1 MSVTGLE
8 NVSSGVNTPSSSGI
22 NILGK
27 DDFLNLLVTQLQ
39 HQDPLSPMESAEFT
53 SQLAQFSSLE
63 QMSNVNKNLE
73 VLQLYQ
79 ASINNSQ
86 AVDFIGKTIKAQG
99 NSIGVADGV
108 ADQIHFDLAE
118 DASDVIIHIY
128 DSRKTL
134 VKTIQ
139 SGGLNSGKQNVE
151 WNVTDNDGNK
161 VPDDTYTFEVIATNA
176 DANPVSVTPLITA
189 SVSGVSFKDGT
200 TYLVA
205 GNQEIPIGSVFEV
218 MEKIKAE
225 NEELTDNSNTF
236 F

>member
-8 NVSSGVNTPSSSGI
+8 NVSSGVNPTSSSGS

-27 DDFLNLLVTQLQ
+27 DDFLNLLVTQLR

-63 QMSNVNKNLE
+63 QMNNVNTNLE
-73 VLQLYQ
+73 LLQLYQ

-99 NSIGVADGV
+99 NSIGVADGI

-118 DASDVIIHIY
+118 NAIDVIIHIY
-128 DSRKTL
+128 DSQRNII
-134 VKTIQ
+134 KTIQ
-139 SGGLNSGKQNVE
+139 PGGLNAGAQGVE
-151 WNVTDNDGNK
+151 WDVTDNDGNK
-161 VPDDTYTFEVIATNA
+161 VPDDTYTFEVIAT
-176 DANPVSVTPLITA
+176 DTDTNPVSATTLITA
-189 SVSGVSFKDGT
+189 SVRGVSFKDGT
-200 TYLVA
+200 TYLLA

-218 MEKIKAE
+218 MEKLKSE
-225 NEELTDNSNTF
+225 NEELTDNANTF